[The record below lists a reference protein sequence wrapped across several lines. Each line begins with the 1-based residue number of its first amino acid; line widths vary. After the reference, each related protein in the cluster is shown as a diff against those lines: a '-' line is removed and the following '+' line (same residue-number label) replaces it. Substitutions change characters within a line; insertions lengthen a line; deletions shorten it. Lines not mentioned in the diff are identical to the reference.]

1 MGWWRTKEDMFNG
14 DTPADIFDVAIKQ
27 CIDAWKEAHGR
38 PPYTEELETVLD
50 FCLGGHD
57 EVKDHPEIHK
67 REDKPQWIGDIRE
80 LLEDK

>member
-1 MGWWRTKEDMFNG
+1 MGWWRTKEDMVNG
-14 DTPADIFDVAIKQ
+14 DTPADIFDVAIKK
-27 CIDAWKEAHGR
+27 CIDAWEAAYGR
-38 PPYTEELETVLD
+38 PPYKEELETTLS

-57 EVKDHPEIHK
+57 EVKEHPEHK